1 MLFIDGL
8 ETKYGAVGAVDRAL
22 YNYVTGH
29 NSRHS
34 TKEILI
40 NAINKN
46 PAFIIKALILP

>member
-34 TKEILI
+34 TKEI
-40 NAINKN
+40 KN